1 MTSRG
6 RPSCMHT
13 HRAVKHK
20 TNSIHIKEIEL
31 FFSISS
37 ISYRYFLFLLDLP
50 CSNTYEARNT
60 KPLGYRSVHT
70 NTRLKKIGSLP
81 PRRPLSRPS
90 RPLADTSRYSRGV
103 YRRENTSTPPVL
115 PMPEMQMRHTK
126 KSSTFCFKRRHHPY
140 DARPDQTIFLFF

>member
-20 TNSIHIKEIEL
+20 TNSVPIKEIQL
-31 FFSISS
+31 LFSIRS
-37 ISYRYFLFLLDLP
+37 ISYRDFFFLLALP
-50 CSNTYEARNT
+50 CSYSYEARNT

-70 NTRLKKIGSLP
+70 NSRQKKIGSLP

-90 RPLADTSRYSRGV
+90 RPLAETSRYTRGV
-103 YRRENTSTPPVL
+103 YRRENTSTPPVM

-126 KSSTFCFKRRHHPY
+126 
-140 DARPDQTIFLFF
+140 